1 MVTHQIYVPTQGKD
15 PKKYRHIKAF
25 TDVSGKQCHKLVI
38 SGFRNAGKVKE
49 FLKAHSL
56 ATTSYGE
63 NYNGY
68 GYADHTYMYLLT
80 LRDAKILQEMI
91 DGKKKKT
98 RIVLT
103 EEEKVNKWAARLAKL
118 TGISLENA
126 LMVADDKLS
135 AKRREID
142 ELENRQDRRYSE
154 RRQKEIDKLERS
166 NPLRRIKD
174 ERHAH
179 AILRAYM
186 RHNYSDYEY
195 LLDEAREKAAMGEID
210 RGDVKA
216 YARSHYSTVS
226 SIEEVFFTNDDE
238 EDEDEEKE
246 DENEEPMRV

>member
-15 PKKYRHIKAF
+15 PKKFRHINAF

-80 LRDAKILQEMI
+80 LKDAKILQEMI

-126 LMVADDKLS
+126 LMVAEDKTS
-135 AKRREID
+135 AKLRDIER
-142 ELENRQDRRYSE
+142 LEERQFDRYSV
-154 RRQKEIDKLERS
+154 RRQKQINKIERS

-174 ERHAH
+174 EAH
-179 AILRAYM
+179 AWAILKAYM
-186 RHNYSDYEY
+186 RHNYSDYDY
-195 LLDEAREKAAMGEID
+195 LLEAGREMAEMGEID
-210 RGDVKA
+210 REDVKA
-216 YARSHYSTVS
+216 YARSNYSSFS
-226 SIEEVFFTNDDE
+226 SIDEVFFSNDDE
-238 EDEDEEKE
+238 KDEDEKQM
-246 DENEEPMRV
+246 PV